1 MYGRKVWR
9 FLNSN
14 EYEFSYAGNY
24 GAKGEKRQEKKK
36 PTPEQVK
43 KQNQAN
49 KENRIRRLIKA
60 NFMPSDLWITLKYPK
75 GTRKTIDE
83 AKADFKKFR
92 DKLRYR
98 YKRQDDVLKFIYRIE
113 IGKRG
118 GVHIHILVNRTRSG
132 KGADILV
139 TECWPH
145 RGTHFTP
152 IYEQGGYKELADYIA
167 KPPPE
172 EQADNEEADKTCYYS
187 TSRNLVRPQPE
198 KKEYKRWMMK
208 KLINQI
214 ERGDL
219 AKVATKGFYIDPD
232 SIQIGVNRFTGM
244 SYLRYTE
251 NRIKEIWSG

>member
-24 GAKGEKRQEKKK
+24 GAKGEKRQDKKK

-43 KQNQAN
+43 RQNQIN

-60 NFMPSDLWITLKYPK
+60 NFLPSDLWVTLKYAK
-75 GTRKTIDE
+75 GTRKAIGGV
-83 AKADFKKFR
+83 KADMRKFLDR
-92 DKLRYR
+92 LRRR
-98 YKRQDDVLKFIYRIE
+98 YKRQDDMLKFIYRIE

-118 GVHIHILVNRTRSG
+118 GVHIHILVNRTKTG
-132 KGADILV
+132 KGADILI

-145 RGTHFTP
+145 PGTHFTP

-172 EQADNEEADKTCYYS
+172 EQADNEEADKTCCYS

-198 KKEYKRWMMK
+198 KKEYKRRTVR
-208 KLINQI
+208 KLIGQI
-214 ERGDL
+214 KRGEL
-219 AKVATKGFYIDPD
+219 AKVAAKGFYIDPG
-232 SIQIGVNRFTGM
+232 SIQIGINRFTGM

-251 NRIKEIWSG
+251 NRIKEIRSG